1 MSNFKASNYLEN
13 ISGDKKINF
22 FKKIYWILICVL
34 NYVISLVDKKDP
46 RIELI
51 KFRKNIKS
59 NLIKKNESP
68 SRILS
73 DIFWLTFPWN
83 KTKKI
88 LKKKISIIEV
98 GCGDGRYGFLLKKI
112 LKKNFKNYT
121 GIDIK
126 KKQTWETKNKEILF
140 KKSDCY
146 KIGKF
151 LKNKDLIITQS
162 ALEHFKYDL
171 KFFENIQKKIIN
183 KKKFIQIHLI
193 PSYTSLFTYLCHGYR
208 HYNINTISKITKIF
222 KKNCQ
227 IKLFT
232 LGSLKLNL
240 FHFTNITLSKND
252 YLKQKNTNSDYYK
265 KLSSMIKENAKSKNR
280 LFPNF
285 YALVIFHNFKEKIT
299 NS

>member
-13 ISGDKKINF
+13 ISGDKKINI

-112 LKKNFKNYT
+112 LKKILKTILGLTLKKNKL
-121 GIDIK
+121 GKQKIK
-126 KKQTWETKNKEILF
+126 KF
-140 KKSDCY
+140 YSKS
-146 KIGKF
+146 
-151 LKNKDLIITQS
+151 LTV
-162 ALEHFKYDL
+162 
-171 KFFENIQKKIIN
+171 
-183 KKKFIQIHLI
+183 
-193 PSYTSLFTYLCHGYR
+193 
-208 HYNINTISKITKIF
+208 
-222 KKNCQ
+222 
-227 IKLFT
+227 IKL
-232 LGSLKLNL
+232 
-240 FHFTNITLSKND
+240 
-252 YLKQKNTNSDYYK
+252 
-265 KLSSMIKENAKSKNR
+265 EN
-280 LFPNF
+280 F
-285 YALVIFHNFKEKIT
+285 
-299 NS
+299 